1 MKTSRKQAAIVKR
14 KLTTTKKPIFKKLI
28 LIFLFIIIG
37 FSLLVLI
44 LTPIRDWG
52 AKNYLESGDLKL
64 LEGKHLSA
72 EIDYQKAAIL
82 TPLNPEIN
90 ERINLSQRSETDI
103 SKLLTFFQEKNYRP
117 ALNNFKSI
125 TDAKNDP
132 ETLVKLSKSF
142 LEREDPEMAIIA
154 AMKAIHTNSNYR
166 DGLLYLAIAYD
177 RAARRG
183 EIRQTS
189 CDYLIRESEKYKEL
203 AIESDPA
210 GLVDLIEM

>member
-1 MKTSRKQAAIVKR
+1 MRTSRKQAVVSR
-14 KLTTTKKPIFKKLI
+14 KLTTIKKPIFKKLV

-44 LTPIRDWG
+44 LTPIRNWG
-52 AKNYLESGDLKL
+52 AKKYLEAGDQKL

-82 TPLNPEIN
+82 TPLDPEIN
-90 ERINLSQRSETDI
+90 ERIDLSQSSETDI
-103 SKLLTFFQEKNYRP
+103 SKLLAFFQEKNYRP

-125 TDAKNDP
+125 AEAKSDP
-132 ETLVKLSKSF
+132 ETLVRLSKSF

-154 AMKAIHTNSNYR
+154 ARKAVHNNLTYR

-183 EIRQTS
+183 EIRQSS
-189 CDYLIRESEKYKEL
+189 CDYLIQESEKYKEL